1 MHRYQDLQVWQK
13 AVDLAVK
20 IYKTAKDFPTE
31 EKYILISQIK
41 KSAISIPS
49 NIAEGAGRNGKKDF
63 SNFLGIALASS
74 FELQTQLIIAE
85 KLNYLCG
92 QDLQHLESEL
102 EHVQNMIVKLIK
114 SLKIN

>member
-1 MHRYQDLQVWQK
+1 MHRYQELQVWQK

-20 IYKTAKDFPTE
+20 IHKSTKEIPAE
-31 EKYILISQIK
+31 EKFGLISQIK

-49 NIAEGAGRNGKKDF
+49 NIAEGAGRNGKKEF

-74 FELQTQLIIAE
+74 FELHTQMIIAN
-85 KLNYLCG
+85 KLDFLSEHELR
-92 QDLQHLESEL
+92 QLESEL

-114 SLKIN
+114 SLNIN